1 MFELSDK
8 AKKLQAQLHEFM
20 DAHIYPNE
28 HKHHEQVEQ
37 AENRWA
43 PVPIV
48 EELKVKAKAAGLW
61 NLFLPDSEFGAGLT
75 NYEYAHLCEVMGR
88 SAMAPEVFNCSAPD
102 TGNMETIARY
112 GNKEQQDKWLKP
124 LLDGEIRSCFSMTE
138 PDVASS
144 DATNIA
150 CEIRREGD
158 EYVINGRKW
167 WSSGAMTTTSK
178 IAIVMGKTDPG
189 AEKHKQQSMILV
201 PLDTP
206 GVKMIRP
213 LTVFGYD
220 HAPHGHAEIQYDNVR
235 VPVDNIL
242 LGEGRGFEI
251 AQGRLGPG
259 RIHHCMRTIGVAER
273 ALELMCKRANARE
286 AFGKPLSSFDSI
298 RKDIARSRM
307 EIEQARLMTLKA
319 AHMMDTVGNKVAR
332 QEIAMIKV
340 IAPSMALKVLDRA
353 IQVHGGAGV
362 SQDTFLAEAW
372 AKVRTLRLADGP
384 DEVHLDSV
392 AKIELRK
399 YHHGHS
405 HASVYEDRMMV
416 NPLFDMTGKVAL
428 ITGSTKGIGR
438 SIAEEMARLGAKVVI
453 SSRKADACE
462 QVANDLKEQ
471 GYEAIAI
478 PCHVGKKEDLQ
489 NLVDKTNEA
498 WGSIDVLV
506 CNAATNPVYGTTAEM
521 TDEAWDKIMDTNVK
535 GTFWLTNMVLP
546 QMAEKGEGAVV
557 LLSSIAGIRG
567 NTTIGTYGVSKAAE
581 AALARNLAVEW
592 GPKGIRV
599 NSIAPGLIKT
609 DFAKALWEDP
619 VRVKRAEDKTPLRRI
634 GDPVDIAGLAVFL
647 STKAS
652 AYVTGQV
659 IVADGGETIC

>member
-1 MFELSDK
+1 
-8 AKKLQAQLHEFM
+8 
-20 DAHIYPNE
+20 
-28 HKHHEQVEQ
+28 
-37 AENRWA
+37 
-43 PVPIV
+43 
-48 EELKVKAKAAGLW
+48 
-61 NLFLPDSEFGAGLT
+61 
-75 NYEYAHLCEVMGR
+75 
-88 SAMAPEVFNCSAPD
+88 
-102 TGNMETIARY
+102 
-112 GNKEQQDKWLKP
+112 
-124 LLDGEIRSCFSMTE
+124 
-138 PDVASS
+138 
-144 DATNIA
+144 
-150 CEIRREGD
+150 
-158 EYVINGRKW
+158 
-167 WSSGAMTTTSK
+167 
-178 IAIVMGKTDPG
+178 
-189 AEKHKQQSMILV
+189 
-201 PLDTP
+201 
-206 GVKMIRP
+206 
-213 LTVFGYD
+213 
-220 HAPHGHAEIQYDNVR
+220 
-235 VPVDNIL
+235 
-242 LGEGRGFEI
+242 
-251 AQGRLGPG
+251 
-259 RIHHCMRTIGVAER
+259 
-273 ALELMCKRANARE
+273 
-286 AFGKPLSSFDSI
+286 
-298 RKDIARSRM
+298 
-307 EIEQARLMTLKA
+307 
-319 AHMMDTVGNKVAR
+319 
-332 QEIAMIKV
+332 
-340 IAPSMALKVLDRA
+340 
-353 IQVHGGAGV
+353 
-362 SQDTFLAEAW
+362 
-372 AKVRTLRLADGP
+372 
-384 DEVHLDSV
+384 
-392 AKIELRK
+392 
-399 YHHGHS
+399 
-405 HASVYEDRMMV
+405 MMV

-462 QVANDLKEQ
+462 QVANELKEQ

-546 QMAEKGEGAVV
+546 QMAGKGEGAVV